1 MKPQLPHIEKSSD
14 ENIEELFFPQKNI
27 WCYTG
32 FTLEQLTGKIQSR
45 ATGETA
51 REMLKCIDILV
62 DGKFEKELKNITL
75 KFRGSENQRV
85 IDMKKTLESGK
96 ITLYL
101 E

>member
-1 MKPQLPHIEKSSD
+1 
-14 ENIEELFFPQKNI
+14 
-27 WCYTG
+27 
-32 FTLEQLTGKIQSR
+32 
-45 ATGETA
+45 
-51 REMLKCIDILV
+51 MLKCIDILV